1 MAVSFSSISGRVYP
15 AWQPA
20 FQTSLEESILHGSE
34 LFKDL
39 WMSQSL
45 SCMAVSFSGI
55 SGKVYPAWQS
65 AFESSLEESILHGS
79 GLIKHLWKSLS

>member
-1 MAVSFSSISGRVYP
+1 MAVSFSKHLGRVYP

-20 FQTSLEESILHGSE
+20 FQTSLEESILRGSE

-39 WMSQSL
+39 WMSR
-45 SCMAVSFSGI
+45 
-55 SGKVYPAWQS
+55 VYPAWQS